1 MSSIRFGVYAL
12 SIVIM
17 CVAPLLGRTT
27 PALVLITLAAVT
39 GVAAAWSAS
48 GY

>member
-12 SIVIM
+12 SLALM

-27 PALVLITLAAVT
+27 PALVLIALACIT
-39 GVAAAWSAS
+39 GLSAS
-48 GY
+48 WNAAHD